1 MFKLAAWLHCC
12 VYISK
17 GLVTRGY
24 IHFVFIIFVLESML
38 LQVVQVVLLLVVL
51 LLVGFGDA
59 VMYDDT
65 LIWFKYEDDFGCC
78 WLKGSAGSGIFWFD
92 SGGSLGLFRFSNVC
106 RLVVAI
112 FTGCISNL
120 CSKTVH

>member
-1 MFKLAAWLHCC
+1 MFILAAWIHCF

-59 VMYDDT
+59 VMSDGA
-65 LIWFKYEDDFGCC
+65 LILFKYEDDFGCC
-78 WLKGSAGSGIFWFD
+78 Q
-92 SGGSLGLFRFSNVC
+92 
-106 RLVVAI
+106 
-112 FTGCISNL
+112 
-120 CSKTVH
+120 